1 MTKIMIID
9 DDFLVRSN
17 IKVLLNAPI
26 DNHIGDFLVVAEA
39 SDGQEAIPLIEATDP
54 EIIISDIRM
63 PHMDGLELQEY
74 LNKKHPTIKMIMLS
88 GYDDFDYV
96 RRALKNGAVDYML
109 KHKLSRDSLMDTLNL
124 ALNQV
129 EKKTEKEYH
138 GNIFALKRDFTMKL
152 ITGFYMSKEEIA
164 NRAETLGLSLGMK
177 NVIAVLMRVQ
187 SQNANTTEAYLQE
200 YSILNIVDEI
210 LQSICKGVCC
220 HISDEKYVLL
230 LTFDNTYSQKSQNEK
245 YTALSNR
252 VSVCLKKYLNIN
264 ATFYPGQ
271 SEPSIQQSRLSYNT
285 AEALYQSRYTL
296 GMGVQQERRSI
307 KEFNILAIF
316 DANQEK
322 ALIAAVRDNS
332 PEQVISVIHDV
343 FDQLLKCE
351 PTESEA
357 QFLFMDILS
366 ALNRAW
372 KEHNIDITKLNEL
385 ADMRKRLQDF
395 NSIQEAESW
404 FAELIKKAFQVKDSF
419 AVSPNSAYVSQAI
432 SYIHRHYSDD
442 ISLSTVAA
450 AIGIS
455 SSYLSKQFK
464 EDLGLGFADYLC
476 NYRIEKA
483 MALLI
488 ETDASNKNVAQ
499 MCGFSDDAYFSRVFK
514 RTAGITP
521 KEYRRIK
528 KIK

>member
-1 MTKIMIID
+1 MTRIMIID

-17 IKVLLNAPI
+17 IKVLLNAPV
-26 DNHIGDFLVVAEA
+26 DNHTGDFLVVAEA
-39 SDGQEAIPLIEATDP
+39 SDGQEAIPLIEANKP

-74 LNKKHPTIKMIMLS
+74 LNIKHPTIKMVMLS

-109 KHKLSRDSLMDTLNL
+109 KHKLSRDSLLDTLNFTL
-124 ALNQV
+124 SQI
-129 EKKTEKEYH
+129 EKNPEREYH

-152 ITGFYMSKEEIA
+152 ITGFYMSKEEIS

-177 NVIAVLMRVQ
+177 NVMAVLMRVE
-187 SQNANTTEAYLQE
+187 SQNSNTTEAYLQE
-200 YSILNIVDEI
+200 YSVLNIVDEI

-230 LTFDNTYSQKSQNEK
+230 LTFDNTYSKKSQIEK
-245 YTALSNR
+245 YNALNSR

-271 SEPSIQQSRLSYNT
+271 IEPSIQHSRLSYNT
-285 AEALYQSRYTL
+285 AEEQYKSRYALSTNI
-296 GMGVQQERRSI
+296 QQER

-332 PEQVISVIHDV
+332 PEQVMCVIHDV
-343 FDQLLKCE
+343 FDQLLKCD

-357 QFLFMDILS
+357 QFVFMDILS

-372 KEHNIDITKLNEL
+372 KEHNIDISKLNEL
-385 ADMRKRLQDF
+385 AEVSKRLQNF
-395 NSIQEAESW
+395 NSIQEAELW
-404 FAELIKKAFQVKDSF
+404 FAELIKKAFQIKV
-419 AVSPNSAYVSQAI
+419 AVAVLPHSAYVSQAI

-442 ISLSTVAA
+442 ISQSTVAA

-455 SSYLSKQFK
+455 PSYLSKQFK
-464 EDLGLGFADYLC
+464 EDLGLGFSDYLC
-476 NYRIEKA
+476 SYRIEKA
-483 MALLI
+483 MALLL
-488 ETDASNKNVAQ
+488 ETDENNKHVAQ

-514 RTAGITP
+514 KTTGMTP